1 MIPHHRLH
9 QFALIVA
16 IGCACASNSSWAQ
29 EEHDLAKQLANPIA
43 SLISVP
49 FQSNWDT
56 HIGPARDGDRYYMNF
71 QPVIP
76 VSLDKD
82 WNLISRT
89 IVPFISQRNVFPDS
103 GTQTGIGDT
112 TQSFFFSPKAPGP
125 GGLIWGVGPALFIPS
140 DADRLLSSGKWGAGP
155 TGVALIQDG
164 GWTIGILANQNWS
177 YAGEGNRPDV
187 NQTFLQPFLSYTTK
201 DAWTYTLD
209 TESTYD
215 WMAHQWSVP
224 INFEIA
230 KLVKFGTQPVQFQA
244 GVRYW
249 AENPDTGA
257 HDLGARFNIIFLF
270 PTGKKG

>member
-1 MIPHHRLH
+1 MMPHRRLH
-9 QFALIVA
+9 QFAAIVA

-56 HIGPARDGDRYYMNF
+56 RIGPARDGDRYYLNF

-89 IVPFISQRNVFPDS
+89 IVPLISQRNIFPGAGD
-103 GTQTGIGDT
+103 QTGIGDT
-112 TQSFFFSPKAPGP
+112 TQSFFFSPKSPGP
-125 GGLIWGVGPALFIPS
+125 FGVIWGVGPALFIPS

-155 TGVALIQDG
+155 TGVALIQEG

-177 YAGEGNRPDV
+177 YAGDEDRPDV
-187 NQTFLQPFLSYTTK
+187 NQTFLQPFISYTTK
-201 DAWTYTLD
+201 DAWTFTVE
-209 TESTYD
+209 TESTFD
-215 WMAHQWSVP
+215 WVNNQWSVP

-230 KLVKFGTQPVQFQA
+230 KLVKFGTQPIQFQA
-244 GVRYW
+244 GVRYG

-257 HDLGARFNIIFLF
+257 HDFGARFNIIFLF